1 MAGEDT
7 RDGGL
12 KLVNNARSQFTEPP
26 GRHLISSIR
35 RFIASE
41 SAGGVVLALA
51 AAVALIVS
59 NSSLGPL
66 YRQFVELPGELRIGG
81 DWLVLSKPLLLWVND
96 LWMAVFFFL
105 VGLEIKREVL
115 AGELAS
121 VRQASLPV
129 VAAVGGMLVP
139 ALIYVALN
147 HADPVALRGWAIPTA
162 TDIAFALGILMLLG
176 SRVPASLK
184 IFLTAVAIIDDLGAI
199 IVIALF
205 YTAQLSLPMLLAAG
219 GGVAVLF
226 VLNRARVMHIG
237 PYVVVGL
244 LVWLCVL
251 KSGIHATLAGVVTA
265 LAIPLRAN
273 HDSPHRGS
281 PLETAEHAL
290 HPWVAF
296 AVLPMFAFVNAG
308 VSLQGVSLGTLAQG
322 IPLGIVLGLVLGKA
336 VGVFGASWLLMRVT
350 GASLPAGANTRQ
362 FFGVCVLCGI
372 GFTMSLF
379 IGGLAFAG
387 QDAAYATQV
396 KLGVLGG
403 SLIAGLIGSA
413 LLLGARRQRTA

>member
-1 MAGEDT
+1 M
-7 RDGGL
+7 
-12 KLVNNARSQFTEPP
+12 
-26 GRHLISSIR
+26 ISSIR

-51 AAVALIVS
+51 AVCALLVS
-59 NSSLGPL
+59 NSPWGPL
-66 YRQFVELPGELRIGG
+66 YRQFVELRGEVRIAN
-81 DWLVLSKPLLLWVND
+81 DSLVLSKPLLLWVND
-96 LWMAVFFFL
+96 LWMAVFFFI

-121 VRQASLPV
+121 VKRASLPA
-129 VAAVGGMLVP
+129 VAAIGGMVVP
-139 ALIYVALN
+139 ALIYVGFN

-176 SRVPASLK
+176 KRVPASLK
-184 IFLTAVAIIDDLGAI
+184 VFLTAVAIIDDLGAI
-199 IVIALF
+199 VVIAAF
-205 YTAQLSLPMLLAAG
+205 YTAQLSLPMLAAAG
-219 GGVAVLF
+219 AGAVVLF
-226 VLNRARVMHIG
+226 LLNRARVMNIG

-244 LVWLCVL
+244 VVWVCVL

-265 LAIPLRAN
+265 MAIPLRDD
-273 HDSPHRGS
+273 HGHS

-308 VSLQGVSLGTLAQG
+308 VNLQGVSFGILAEG
-322 IPLGIVLGLVLGKA
+322 IPLGIGLGLVAGKA
-336 VGVFGASWLLMRVT
+336 IGVFGASWLLMKVT
-350 GASLPAGANTRQ
+350 GSGLPQGASTRQ

-387 QDAAYATQV
+387 LDPLLETEV

-403 SLIAGLIGSA
+403 SLIAGLAGVA
-413 LLLGARRQRTA
+413 LLWGAGRRHAV

>member
-1 MAGEDT
+1 
-7 RDGGL
+7 
-12 KLVNNARSQFTEPP
+12 V
-26 GRHLISSIR
+26 ISSIR

-51 AAVALIVS
+51 AIVALIVS
-59 NSSLGPL
+59 NSALGPL
-66 YRQFVELPGELRIGG
+66 YRQFIEMRGEVRIAN

-96 LWMAVFFFL
+96 LWMAVFFFV

-121 VRQASLPV
+121 VRQASLPA
-129 VAAVGGMLVP
+129 VAAMGGMIVP

-147 HADPVALRGWAIPTA
+147 HADTTALRGWAIPTA

-184 IFLTAVAIIDDLGAI
+184 VFLTAVAIIDDLGAI
-199 IVIALF
+199 LVIALF
-205 YTAQLSLPMLLAAG
+205 YTAQLSPVMLLAAG
-219 GGVAVLF
+219 GGIVLLF
-226 VLNRARVMHIG
+226 LLNRARVMHIG
-237 PYVVVGL
+237 PYVVIGL
-244 LVWLCVL
+244 LIWICVL

-265 LAIPLRAN
+265 MAIPMKGDAG
-273 HDSPHRGS
+273 HS

-296 AVLPMFAFVNAG
+296 AVLPMFAFANAG
-308 VSLQGVSLGTLAQG
+308 VNLQGVSMSVLAQG
-322 IPLGIVLGLVLGKA
+322 VPLGIALGLVLGKA
-336 VGVFGASWLLMRVT
+336 VGVFGSSWLLIKLT
-350 GASLPAGANTRQ
+350 GARLPAQASTRQ

-387 QDAAYATQV
+387 LDPIYETEV

-403 SLIAGLIGSA
+403 SLIAGVLGTV
-413 LLLGARRQRTA
+413 LLLGGRSSANPA

>member
-1 MAGEDT
+1 
-7 RDGGL
+7 
-12 KLVNNARSQFTEPP
+12 
-26 GRHLISSIR
+26 LISSIR

-59 NSSLGPL
+59 NSALGPL
-66 YRQFVELPGELRIGG
+66 YEQFVNLRGELRIGG
-81 DWLVLSKPLLLWVND
+81 DWLVLSKPLLMWVNE
-96 LWMAVFFFL
+96 LWMVVFFFL

-121 VRQASLPV
+121 LKQASLPV
-129 VAAVGGMLVP
+129 VAAFGGMLVP
-139 ALIYVALN
+139 ALIYAALN

-219 GGVAVLF
+219 GGVLLLF
-226 VLNRARVMHIG
+226 LLNRARVVNIG

-251 KSGIHATLAGVVTA
+251 KSGIHATLAGVLTA
-265 LAIPLRAN
+265 MAIPLRGKGHGAE
-273 HDSPHRGS
+273 DGS
-281 PLETAEHAL
+281 PLEAAEHAL

-296 AVLPMFAFVNAG
+296 VVLPMFAFANAG
-308 VSLQGVSLGTLAQG
+308 VALDGVSLGTLTQG
-322 IPLGIVLGLVLGKA
+322 VPLGIALGLVLGKA
-336 VGVFGASWLLMRVT
+336 LGVFGASWLLVRLT
-350 GASLPAGANTRQ
+350 GASLPAGASTRQ

-379 IGGLAFAG
+379 IGGLAFEG
-387 QDAAYATQV
+387 QDAAYDTQV

-403 SLIAGLIGSA
+403 SLLAALLGSA
-413 LLLGARRQRTA
+413 LLLGANREAPA

>member
-7 RDGGL
+7 RVGGP
-12 KLVNNARSQFTEPP
+12 KLVNNAGCQFTEPQ

-59 NSSLGPL
+59 NSSLAPL
-66 YRQFVELPGELRIGG
+66 YRQFVELPGEVRIGG

-121 VRQASLPV
+121 VKQASLPA

-147 HADPVALRGWAIPTA
+147 HTDPVALRGWAIPTA

-219 GGVAVLF
+219 GGIVLLF
-226 VLNRARVMHIG
+226 LLNRARVMHIG
-237 PYVVVGL
+237 PYVLIGLVVW
-244 LVWLCVL
+244 VCVL
-251 KSGIHATLAGVVTA
+251 KSGIHATLAGVATA
-265 LAIPLRAN
+265 MAIPLR
-273 HDSPHRGS
+273 DKEGGS

-296 AVLPMFAFVNAG
+296 AVLPMFAFANAG
-308 VSLQGVSLGTLAQG
+308 VSLEGVSLGTLAQG
-322 IPLGIVLGLVLGKA
+322 IPLGIALGLVLGKA
-336 VGVFGASWLLMRVT
+336 VGVFGASWLLMRIT
-350 GASLPAGANTRQ
+350 GASLPAGASMQQ

-387 QDAAYATQV
+387 QDP
-396 KLGVLGG
+396 
-403 SLIAGLIGSA
+403 S
-413 LLLGARRQRTA
+413 

>member
-1 MAGEDT
+1 
-7 RDGGL
+7 
-12 KLVNNARSQFTEPP
+12 V
-26 GRHLISSIR
+26 ISSIR

-51 AAVALIVS
+51 AVVALVVS
-59 NSSLGPL
+59 NSSLAPL
-66 YRQFVELPGELRIGG
+66 YRQFVEMRGELRIAG
-81 DWLVLSKPLLLWVND
+81 DWLVLAKPLLLWVND
-96 LWMAVFFFL
+96 LWMAVFFFV

-121 VRQASLPV
+121 VRQASLP
-129 VAAVGGMLVP
+129 AAAAIGGMVVP

-147 HADPVALRGWAIPTA
+147 HADAVALRGWAIPTA

-184 IFLTAVAIIDDLGAI
+184 VFLTAVAIIDDLGAI
-199 IVIALF
+199 VVIALF
-205 YTAQLSLPMLLAAG
+205 YTAQLSPLMLLAAG
-219 GGVAVLF
+219 GGIVVL
-226 VLNRARVMHIG
+226 VLLNRARVMNIG

-244 LVWLCVL
+244 VIWVCVL

-265 LAIPLRAN
+265 MAIPLKDD
-273 HDSPHRGS
+273 HGGS

-296 AVLPMFAFVNAG
+296 AVLPMFAFANAG
-308 VSLQGVSLGTLAQG
+308 VNLQGVSLATLAQG
-322 IPLGIVLGLVLGKA
+322 VPLGIALGLVVGKA
-336 VGVFGASWLLMRVT
+336 VGVFGAAWLLIRLT
-350 GASLPAGANTRQ
+350 GASLPAEASMRQ

-387 QDAAYATQV
+387 LDPVYETEV

-403 SLIAGLIGSA
+403 SLIAGVLGTV
-413 LLLGARRQRTA
+413 LLLGGRARSDGLHRP

>member
-1 MAGEDT
+1 M
-7 RDGGL
+7 
-12 KLVNNARSQFTEPP
+12 
-26 GRHLISSIR
+26 R

-41 SAGGVVLALA
+41 SAGGIVLAIA
-51 AAVALIVS
+51 AIVALVVN
-59 NSSLGPL
+59 NSALAPL
-66 YRQFVELPGELRIGG
+66 YERFLQMRVELRFAN
-81 DWLVLSKPLLLWVND
+81 DWLVLSKPWLLWVND

-121 VRQASLPV
+121 LKQAALPA
-129 VAAVGGMLVP
+129 VAAIGGMIVP

-147 HADPVALRGWAIPTA
+147 HADAVALRGWAIPTA
-162 TDIAFALGILMLLG
+162 TDIAFALAVLMLLG

-199 IVIALF
+199 AVIALF

-219 GGVAVLF
+219 AGIVLLF
-226 VLNRARVMHIG
+226 VLNRAGVKSIG
-237 PYVVVGL
+237 PYVIVGL
-244 LVWLCVL
+244 VVWVCVL
-251 KSGIHATLAGVVTA
+251 KSGIHATLAGVATA
-265 LAIPLRAN
+265 MAIPLHGTERVNGRAGEVEG
-273 HDSPHRGS
+273 HGGS

-308 VSLQGVSLGTLAQG
+308 VSLQGVSIGTLAQG
-322 IPLGIVLGLVLGKA
+322 IPLGIALGLVAGKA
-336 VGVFGASWLLMRVT
+336 VGVFGAAWLLVRFA
-350 GASLPAGANTRQ
+350 GARLPAGASTRQ
-362 FFGVCVLCGI
+362 LFGVCVLCGI

-387 QDAAYATQV
+387 QGAAYETQV
-396 KLGVLGG
+396 KLGVLCG
-403 SLIAGLIGSA
+403 SLVAGLLGAA
-413 LLLGARRQRTA
+413 LLLSGRTGSTR